1 MDTRKTVFQ
10 TLALLATFSSGFS
23 APLNAGDLNYSY
35 IEGRFLLDAE
45 LDADNFSEN
54 ADGDGI
60 RFGGSFRLSNEFYAF
75 GSYEDDDLEFRN
87 IDIDFSLL
95 KFGAGYILPI
105 NSTWDSNFS
114 FAYGKYEADTRVG
127 DTDENGFELSAGAR
141 GMVKP
146 EIELRG
152 ALHYTDYED
161 SDTYFTLGGDYFF
174 APNVSA
180 GLEIDLGGDYESM
193 SIGAKYYFK

>member
-1 MDTRKTVFQ
+1 MDKRKAAVPI
-10 TLALLATFSSGFS
+10 LALLTSFSSGFS
-23 APLNAGDLNYSY
+23 APLNAADLNYTY
-35 IEGRFLLDAE
+35 VEGRFLLDAE
-45 LDADNFSEN
+45 LDLENVSEN

-60 RFGGSFRLSNEFYAF
+60 RFGGSFRLTNEFYAF
-75 GSYEDDDLEFRN
+75 GSYEDDDLEIRN

-95 KFGAGYILPI
+95 KFGVGYIYPI
-105 NSTWDSNFS
+105 NPTWDSNFS
-114 FAYGKYEADTRVG
+114 FAYGKYEAEVPG
-127 DTDENGFELSAGAR
+127 ADTDENGFELSAGAR

-152 ALHYTDYED
+152 ALRYTDYED
-161 SDTYFTLGGDYFF
+161 SDTYFTLGGDYYF
-174 APNVSA
+174 APNFSA